1 MSAPQGRC
9 RRRTRKGVQA
19 QRSKAAFDKASRV
32 VGTDDTREWG
42 YRPHALK
49 QQQHVK
55 LNEHLT
61 RSVQMALVDGVQAPR
76 TQLEVEKAFHGVST
90 GDDRQRV
97 TDPTHLSSEKL

>member
-1 MSAPQGRC
+1 M
-9 RRRTRKGVQA
+9 
-19 QRSKAAFDKASRV
+19 
-32 VGTDDTREWG
+32 VGTDDTRGRG
-42 YRPHALK
+42 YRPHTLK

-61 RSVQMALVDGVQAPR
+61 KSVQMALVDGVQAPR